1 MEQHIQAIQADLERI
16 WQCVSCCSD
25 VIESQF
31 GSYKRQGNKAGVHSG
46 AAARAKNKHTKLY
59 HCPINIDLLFRII
72 LNYTKYI
79 ELYSNSF
86 KNI

>member
-46 AAARAKNKHTKLY
+46 VAAGAKKQTHKIVSLPYKH
-59 HCPINIDLLFRII
+59 
-72 LNYTKYI
+72 
-79 ELYSNSF
+79 
-86 KNI
+86 